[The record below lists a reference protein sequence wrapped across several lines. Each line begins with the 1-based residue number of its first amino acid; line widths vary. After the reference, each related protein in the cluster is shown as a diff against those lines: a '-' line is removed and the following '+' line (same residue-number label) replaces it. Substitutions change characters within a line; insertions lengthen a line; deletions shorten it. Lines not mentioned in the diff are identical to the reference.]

1 MTMNVLTLTLMS
13 TALALIALGVF
24 MLVMTS
30 NMIRVVLAV
39 EVMMKAVTLL
49 LIYAGQING
58 QLGLAQTFIVTQI
71 VLEIVLAAVA
81 SGLVINIYRKTGQRE
96 LRKLNKL
103 NG

>member
-1 MTMNVLTLTLMS
+1 MNVLTLTLMS
-13 TALALIALGVF
+13 TALVLIALGVF

-39 EVMMKAVTLL
+39 EVMMKAVTML
-49 LIYAGQING
+49 LIYAGQVSG

-71 VLEIVLAAVA
+71 VIEIILAAVA

>member
-13 TALALIALGVF
+13 TALVLIALGVF

-58 QLGLAQTFIVTQI
+58 QLGLAD
-71 VLEIVLAAVA
+71 
-81 SGLVINIYRKTGQRE
+81 RKSTR
-96 LRKLNKL
+96 LNSSHIL
-103 NG
+103 

>member
-13 TALALIALGVF
+13 TALVLIALGIF

-71 VLEIVLAAVA
+71 VIEIVLAAVA
-81 SGLVINIYRKTGQRE
+81 SGLVINIYRKTGPRE
-96 LRKLNKL
+96 LRRLNKL

>member
-1 MTMNVLTLTLMS
+1 MNVLTLTLLS
-13 TALALIALGVF
+13 TALVLIALGVI
-24 MLVMTS
+24 MLIMTS

-49 LIYAGQING
+49 LIYAGQISG
-58 QLGLAQTFIVTQI
+58 QIGLAQTFIVTQI
-71 VLEIVLAAVA
+71 VIEIILAAVA

-96 LRKLNKL
+96 LRRLNKL

>member
-1 MTMNVLTLTLMS
+1 MNVLTLTLMS
-13 TALALIALGVF
+13 TALVLIALGIF

-71 VLEIVLAAVA
+71 VIEIVLAAVA
-81 SGLVINIYRKTGQRE
+81 SGLVINIYRKTGRLE

>member
-1 MTMNVLTLTLMS
+1 MNVLTLTLMS
-13 TALALIALGVF
+13 TALVLIALGIF
-24 MLVMTS
+24 MLTMTS

-49 LIYAGQING
+49 LIYAGSING
-58 QLGLAQTFIVTQI
+58 QIGLAQTFIVTQI
-71 VLEIVLAAVA
+71 VIELILAAVA
-81 SGLVINIYRKTGQRE
+81 CGLVVNIYRKTGQRE

>member
-13 TALALIALGVF
+13 TALVLIALGVF

-71 VLEIVLAAVA
+71 VIEIVLAAVA

>member
-13 TALALIALGVF
+13 TALVLIALGVF

-71 VLEIVLAAVA
+71 VIEIVLAAVA

-96 LRKLNKL
+96 LRKINKL

>member
-1 MTMNVLTLTLMS
+1 MNVLTLTLMS
-13 TALALIALGVF
+13 TALVLIALGVF

-71 VLEIVLAAVA
+71 VIEIILAAVA
-81 SGLVINIYRKTGQRE
+81 SGLVINIYRKTGRRE

>member
-1 MTMNVLTLTLMS
+1 MNVLTLTLMS
-13 TALALIALGVF
+13 TALVLIALGVF

-71 VLEIVLAAVA
+71 VIEIILAAVA
-81 SGLVINIYRKTGQRE
+81 SGLVFHLYRKTGQRE
-96 LRKLNKL
+96 LRRLNKL

>member
-13 TALALIALGVF
+13 TALVLIALGVF

-71 VLEIVLAAVA
+71 VIEIVLAAVA

-96 LRKLNKL
+96 LRKLNTL

>member
-1 MTMNVLTLTLMS
+1 MIVLTLTLMS
-13 TALALIALGVF
+13 TALVLLALGIF

-71 VLEIVLAAVA
+71 VIEIVLAAVA

-96 LRKLNKL
+96 LRRLNKL

>member
-1 MTMNVLTLTLMS
+1 MNVLTLTLMS
-13 TALALIALGVF
+13 TALVLIALGVF

-71 VLEIVLAAVA
+71 VIEIVLAAVA

>member
-1 MTMNVLTLTLMS
+1 MNVLTLTLMS
-13 TALALIALGVF
+13 TALVLIALGIF

-71 VLEIVLAAVA
+71 VIEIVLAAVA

>member
-1 MTMNVLTLTLMS
+1 MNVLTLTLMS
-13 TALALIALGVF
+13 TALVLIALGVF

-39 EVMMKAVTLL
+39 EVMMKAVTLR

-71 VLEIVLAAVA
+71 VIEIVLAAVA
-81 SGLVINIYRKTGQRE
+81 SGLVINIYRKTGRRE

>member
-1 MTMNVLTLTLMS
+1 MNVLTLALMS
-13 TALALIALGVF
+13 TALMLIALGIF
-24 MLVMTS
+24 MLIMTS

-49 LIYAGQING
+49 LIYAGNVSG
-58 QLGLAQTFIVTQI
+58 QLGLAQTFVVTQI
-71 VLEIVLAAVA
+71 IVEIVLTAVA
-81 SGLVINIYRKTGQRE
+81 SGLVINIYRKTGNRE

>member
-1 MTMNVLTLTLMS
+1 MNVLTLTLMS
-13 TALALIALGVF
+13 TALVLIALGIF

-71 VLEIVLAAVA
+71 VIEIVLAAVA

-96 LRKLNKL
+96 LRRLNKL

>member
-1 MTMNVLTLTLMS
+1 MNVLTLTLMS
-13 TALALIALGVF
+13 TALVLIALGVF

-71 VLEIVLAAVA
+71 VIEIVLAAVA
-81 SGLVINIYRKTGQRE
+81 SGLVINIYRKTGRRE

>member
-13 TALALIALGVF
+13 TALVLIALGIF

-71 VLEIVLAAVA
+71 VIEIVLAAVA

-96 LRKLNKL
+96 LRRLNKL

>member
-1 MTMNVLTLTLMS
+1 MNVLTLTLMS
-13 TALALIALGVF
+13 TALVLIALGIF

-58 QLGLAQTFIVTQI
+58 QLGLTQTFIVTQI
-71 VLEIVLAAVA
+71 VIEIVLAAVA

-96 LRKLNKL
+96 LRRLNKL

>member
-13 TALALIALGVF
+13 TALVLIALGVF

>member
-13 TALALIALGVF
+13 TALVLIALGVF

-49 LIYAGQING
+49 LIYTGQING

-71 VLEIVLAAVA
+71 VIEIVLAAVA

>member
-1 MTMNVLTLTLMS
+1 MNVLTLTLMS
-13 TALALIALGVF
+13 TALVLIALGVF

-71 VLEIVLAAVA
+71 VIEIILAAVA
-81 SGLVINIYRKTGQRE
+81 SGLVVNIYRKTGQRE
-96 LRKLNKL
+96 LRRLNKL

>member
-1 MTMNVLTLTLMS
+1 MNVLTLALMS
-13 TALALIALGVF
+13 TALMLIALGIF
-24 MLVMTS
+24 MLIMTS

-49 LIYAGQING
+49 LIYAGNVSG

-71 VLEIVLAAVA
+71 IVEIVVAAVA
-81 SGLVINIYRKTGQRE
+81 SGLVINIYRKTGNRE

>member
-1 MTMNVLTLTLMS
+1 MNVLTLTLMS
-13 TALALIALGVF
+13 TALVLIALGIF

-49 LIYAGQING
+49 LIYAGQVNG

-71 VLEIVLAAVA
+71 VIEIVLAAVA

-96 LRKLNKL
+96 LRRLNKL

>member
-1 MTMNVLTLTLMS
+1 MNVLTLTLMS
-13 TALALIALGVF
+13 TALVLIALGVF

-71 VLEIVLAAVA
+71 VIEIILAAVA

-96 LRKLNKL
+96 LRRLNKL

>member
-13 TALALIALGVF
+13 TALVLIALGVF

-71 VLEIVLAAVA
+71 VIEIILAAVA
-81 SGLVINIYRKTGQRE
+81 SGLVVNIYRKTGQRE
-96 LRKLNKL
+96 LRRLNKL

>member
-1 MTMNVLTLTLMS
+1 MNVLTLALMS
-13 TALALIALGVF
+13 TALMLIVLGVF

-49 LIYAGQING
+49 LIYAGSISG

-71 VLEIVLAAVA
+71 VIEIAVTVVA
-81 SGLVINIYRKTGQRE
+81 SGLVINIYRRTGQRE
-96 LRKLNKL
+96 LRSLNKL

>member
-1 MTMNVLTLTLMS
+1 MNVLTLTLMS
-13 TALALIALGVF
+13 TALVLIALGVF

-71 VLEIVLAAVA
+71 VIEIVLAAVA

-96 LRKLNKL
+96 LRRLNKL

>member
-1 MTMNVLTLTLMS
+1 MNVLTLTLMS
-13 TALALIALGVF
+13 TALVLIALGIF

-49 LIYAGQING
+49 LIFAGNVNGQI
-58 QLGLAQTFIVTQI
+58 GLAQTFVVTQI
-71 VLEIVLAAVA
+71 VIELVLAAVA
-81 SGLVINIYRKTGQRE
+81 CGLVINIYRKTGRRE

>member
-13 TALALIALGVF
+13 TALVLIALGVF

-71 VLEIVLAAVA
+71 VIEIILAAVA

-96 LRKLNKL
+96 LRRLNKL